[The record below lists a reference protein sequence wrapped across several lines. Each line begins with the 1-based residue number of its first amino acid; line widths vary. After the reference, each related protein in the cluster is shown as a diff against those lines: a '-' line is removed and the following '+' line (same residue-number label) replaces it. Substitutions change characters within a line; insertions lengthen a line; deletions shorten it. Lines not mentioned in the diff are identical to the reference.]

1 MKKSISKRMIAC
13 LLLLTVI
20 FGVSSVASAITND
33 QVRLSGKLMT
43 DSFLQLERYQA
54 DYNERMGSVQ
64 LDLQHATVK
73 GKKQDIS
80 EDYKGICKDLEE
92 MGKLCENTASLTG
105 DSTLLDAFR
114 SWESTVN
121 QYFGQ
126 FYVDGQIDV
135 KNAMNLEDAK
145 SSIEAQ
151 QASYEEILNTSVEH
165 ESKLVET
172 RTTRAVYITFISIGC
187 FLIAIVLSIR
197 SIRRSIALPLK
208 KSSGELKEIITG
220 IEEGHGDLTVQIAH
234 DSKDEIG
241 QMLDG
246 INGFIRALQ
255 NIMISIKRGSDSIQ
269 ESTNVIGENV
279 KLCKDST
286 SEVSAE
292 LQELSAAMEEVNAT
306 LQNMDAAGQEVYGA
320 AGKIAD
326 AVDNGARNAD
336 GIHNRAEKLYGTI
349 TLNRDETQ
357 SKVAQISSD
366 MEIAI
371 AESNQVS
378 RILELTDDIL
388 NISNQTNLLALNASI
403 EAARAGE
410 AGKGFAVV
418 ATEIRSLAE
427 NTKDTANNISEI
439 STAVT
444 QAVGQLVCR
453 ANELLDYMIQRIVPE
468 YDGFVDVADH
478 YKQDAKMIKEML
490 EEFDLQAGNLK
501 SVSKD
506 MSEGIQSIAQTME
519 EGTLS
524 ITRSA
529 ENATELYSAVEQI
542 AEEMQENQNVVE
554 TLDTQIKR
562 FEKIEA

>member
-1 MKKSISKRMIAC
+1 MIAC

-187 FLIAIVLSIR
+187 FQIAIVLSIR

>member
-187 FLIAIVLSIR
+187 FQIAIVLSIR